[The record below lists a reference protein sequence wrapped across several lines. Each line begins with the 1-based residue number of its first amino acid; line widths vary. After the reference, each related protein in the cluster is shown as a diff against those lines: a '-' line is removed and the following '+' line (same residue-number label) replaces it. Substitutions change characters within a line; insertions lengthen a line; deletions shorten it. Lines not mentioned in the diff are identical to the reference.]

1 MLECRSF
8 YLWLAQVL
16 FLIGLIALLLWV
28 SLRPKHPTYTIIDLS
43 VPALNGR
50 NTTLPVDNGSM
61 NTTVDFFLEIANPNK
76 ESGIYYNDIN
86 VTIYFEDENVGATT
100 ISSFYQGYDKSIQRQ
115 ESVYTN
121 RRFSKAVYRA
131 VSDRTMD
138 LKVGVATK
146 VRYKTWGL
154 KSKHHGMDLQGTV
167 KIGSD
172 GKIYGKKKIK
182 LHHTPKKWRL
192 HFTGRD

>member
-8 YLWLAQVL
+8 YLWMAQVL
-16 FLIGLIALLLWV
+16 FLMGVIALLLWV
-28 SLRPKHPTYTIIDLS
+28 SLSPKRPTYTIIHLS

-50 NTTLPVDNGSM
+50 NTTLPVDDASM
-61 NTTVDFFLEIANPNK
+61 NTTVDFWLEITNPNN
-76 ESGIYYNDIN
+76 ESGIYYDDIN
-86 VTIYFEDENVGATT
+86 ITIYFDDENVGATT
-100 ISSFYQGYDKSIQRQ
+100 ISSFNQGYEKSIRP

-131 VSDRTMD
+131 VSSGTMD

-146 VRYKTWGL
+146 FRNKTWGL

-172 GKIYGKKKIK
+172 GKIYRKNKKVK